1 MYIYLPLRHK
11 YYRILSSVV
20 VVLRALILVV
30 MLKVGYPQQNKE
42 ETKPLETTK
51 TRTLN
56 NTLNIETLK
65 NTLCG
70 LSGICATELQIRP
83 ARYVSYTLLIHAHL
97 HTHTHTDSFIIL
109 FVFCVCVC
117 VHEREREFFPLRFWS
132 WCFLLLRNTPHILL
146 DRGRGGEATK
156 TRLTAVVEFQSDEE
170 LVAGATK

>member
-97 HTHTHTDSFIIL
+97 HTHTHGFLYYS
-109 FVFCVCVC
+109 FCVLRVC
-117 VHEREREFFPLRFWS
+117 VRAREREFFPLRFWS

>member
-1 MYIYLPLRHK
+1 MLTGSGIIYIYMYIYLPLRHK

-117 VHEREREFFPLRFWS
+117 VHERES
-132 WCFLLLRNTPHILL
+132 SFL
-146 DRGRGGEATK
+146 
-156 TRLTAVVEFQSDEE
+156 
-170 LVAGATK
+170 